1 MRAKEYLDN
10 KFNALESDNQ
20 LQTEFAK
27 ASALFMYR
35 STGEAEKNFREIS
48 VDEVRVNQI
57 GIEYID
63 LGCRYFEVEDYEML
77 STSLTKG
84 AECLEMI
91 HGVDGARLE
100 YRGYYGLLA
109 SMAFYAEFQYSR
121 AFLLIG
127 KFREETLIASF
138 IDLFLRR
145 KFDEL
150 TSRIENLVVRQEYE
164 DARLSRSED
173 FEDAYGKVFELVFAK
188 CLYCF
193 V

>member
-27 ASALFMYR
+27 ASALFMYQ
-35 STGEAEKNFREIS
+35 STGEAEKNFRKIS
-48 VDEVRVNQI
+48 VDEVRVNPI

-63 LGCRYFEVEDYEML
+63 LECRYFEVEDYEMS

-84 AECLEMI
+84 AECLEMS

-109 SMAFYAEFQYSR
+109 SMAFYAGF
-121 AFLLIG
+121 
-127 KFREETLIASF
+127 
-138 IDLFLRR
+138 
-145 KFDEL
+145 
-150 TSRIENLVVRQEYE
+150 
-164 DARLSRSED
+164 
-173 FEDAYGKVFELVFAK
+173 
-188 CLYCF
+188 
-193 V
+193 

>member
-1 MRAKEYLDN
+1 MP
-10 KFNALESDNQ
+10 S
-20 LQTEFAK
+20 
-27 ASALFMYR
+27 S
-35 STGEAEKNFREIS
+35 S
-48 VDEVRVNQI
+48 
-57 GIEYID
+57 
-63 LGCRYFEVEDYEML
+63 
-77 STSLTKG
+77 
-84 AECLEMI
+84 I
-91 HGVDGARLE
+91 HVL
-100 YRGYYGLLA
+100 
-109 SMAFYAEFQYSR
+109 
-121 AFLLIG
+121 FLLIG

>member
-27 ASALFMYR
+27 ASALFMYQ
-35 STGEAEKNFREIS
+35 STGEAEKNFRKIS

-63 LGCRYFEVEDYEML
+63 LECRYFEVEDYEMS
-77 STSLTKG
+77 STSKTKG
-84 AECLEMI
+84 AECLEMS

-109 SMAFYAEFQYSR
+109 SMAFYAGF
-121 AFLLIG
+121 
-127 KFREETLIASF
+127 
-138 IDLFLRR
+138 
-145 KFDEL
+145 
-150 TSRIENLVVRQEYE
+150 
-164 DARLSRSED
+164 
-173 FEDAYGKVFELVFAK
+173 
-188 CLYCF
+188 
-193 V
+193 

>member
-63 LGCRYFEVEDYEML
+63 LECRYFEVEDYEMS

-84 AECLEMI
+84 AECLE
-91 HGVDGARLE
+91 
-100 YRGYYGLLA
+100 
-109 SMAFYAEFQYSR
+109 
-121 AFLLIG
+121 
-127 KFREETLIASF
+127 
-138 IDLFLRR
+138 
-145 KFDEL
+145 
-150 TSRIENLVVRQEYE
+150 
-164 DARLSRSED
+164 
-173 FEDAYGKVFELVFAK
+173 
-188 CLYCF
+188 
-193 V
+193 